1 MATRRASISARFT
14 SGARTSVFSCD
25 SDRARCVPHR
35 SRVIRQVNP
44 SEREQIEY
52 GASHYVAL
60 TRDYLAGSAG
70 SSVR

>member
-1 MATRRASISARFT
+1 VIGSPARVK
-14 SGARTSVFSCD
+14 R
-25 SDRARCVPHR
+25 P
-35 SRVIRQVNP
+35 VNA

-60 TRDYLAGSAG
+60 TRDYLAAADG